1 MAVNPPIPAL
11 PTDEDTDVLGWALEV
26 LQESDAFLRAQ
37 PGYDPITESME
48 TVNGSQA
55 EGPLGRM
62 SRTRSNRIGKIASD
76 LAALLTDI
84 KPFWEYKSGNPKFEK
99 HNEILGK
106 LATTWYFNRQVDM
119 RFGDM
124 IRYWTVGGT
133 SYAHLKYNPDI
144 EDCDVE
150 AEDPRDVL
158 PIRPSGYESLQSA
171 QGVIVRRERTV
182 NYVKQLFPEKAHLIK
197 PDRDGSVTVQG
208 GGATGALMRAT
219 GMTPFQQRLW
229 GNEPQRQ
236 MPKIPVV
243 DLYTM
248 YVRDDRRNESDN
260 EVAIGQFDNDGKPM
274 NNWSYIVKPGEQL
287 YPRKRCIQFTKTCV
301 LYNSTSI
308 YWHGKYPLP
317 KLTLDPWPN
326 TWLGKAPIHDLLP
339 LGLQYDR
346 TLRAMADLLEKFVQP
361 DVIADKNSIS
371 RAALNAINTRA
382 AGQKFLQNGLVGKGM
397 TLQYPQMAA
406 FDLAS
411 RLIDIL
417 RDELDTI
424 SGVRDMSQL
433 MRLNQLPGA
442 DTLEKLTESMSPS
455 VRGRSRAMEAF
466 VREFAEMLAYN
477 FAQFWTMPMR
487 LMALG
492 PQGIT
497 PEDFDT
503 DPGSFIPQFVHAGD
517 YERNGSLKREALD
530 RGPLPRYDRAKE
542 FMKQFTFHVA
552 PGSLLA
558 SSEIERKLMY
568 LQLSRAGLIDHWT
581 LLEVLGIPN
590 VGEPPN
596 GANTIS
602 DRLVAEQLIGL
613 GMQASAAGRKAT
625 GQTMPRMVTKE
636 S

>member
-11 PTDEDTDVLGWALEV
+11 ATEEDTEVLGWAQEV

-37 PGYDPITESME
+37 PGYDRISESME
-48 TVNGSQA
+48 VVNGSRD

-84 KPFWEYKSGNPKFEK
+84 KPFWEYKSGNQKFEK

-106 LATTWYFNRQVDM
+106 LATTWYFNRQIDM

-124 IRYWTVGGT
+124 IRYWTIAGS
-133 SYAHLKYNPDI
+133 SYAHQKFNPDI
-144 EDCDVE
+144 EDCDCE

-171 QGVIVRRERTV
+171 QGVIIRRERTV
-182 NYVKQLFPEKAHLIK
+182 NYVKQLFPEKAYLIK

-208 GGATGALMRAT
+208 GGATGAMMRAT

-248 YVRDDRRNESDN
+248 YVRDDRRNETSNDI
-260 EVAIGQFDNDGKPM
+260 AIGQFDNDGKPL

-287 YPRKRCIQFTKTCV
+287 YPRKRCVQFTKTAV

-308 YWHGKYPLP
+308 YWHGKYPLS

-326 TWLGKAPIHDLLP
+326 SWLGKAPIHDLLP
-339 LGLQYDR
+339 LGRTYDT
-346 TLRAMADLLEKFVQP
+346 TLRAMEDLLAKFVQP

-433 MRLNQLPGA
+433 MHLNQLPGA
-442 DTLEKLTESMSPS
+442 DTMDKLTESMSPS

-503 DPGSFIPQFVHAGD
+503 DPGSFIPQYVHAGD
-517 YERNGSLKREALD
+517 YDEKGIPTREALD

-590 VGEPPN
+590 VGEPPD

-602 DRLVAEQLIGL
+602 ERLVAEQMIGL

-625 GQTMPRMVTKE
+625 GQSMPRLVTKE